1 MNALVREFYYYYWLL
16 RTWNVRRKFPKYQIM
31 TLEQTLAAIVK
42 ERKSVSRLGDA
53 DFLLLIEERDVSYQR
68 LSNEIAQRL
77 QAVLDCR
84 DPRFLACLPDTL
96 VDQSECRRSTEV
108 HWKSFVY
115 KYGQRLERCF
125 DTNYTYGNSN
135 MTRIY
140 MNFHDK
146 TKSPELFQQI
156 KTIWNQKHVVIVEGK
171 FTRFGIANDLLDNAL
186 SVKRIIGPHMNAFE
200 SIDTIKNA
208 LLNFSKDEVLFLF
221 SLGPTATIL
230 CHELAIEGYWAVDI
244 GNLDLEYM
252 WMKANATEKVSIK
265 GRFSVETSTSVMDL
279 TLDPV
284 DAKVY
289 QESIVLDLSI
299 AE

>member
-1 MNALVREFYYYYWLL
+1 MNAVVREIYYYYWLF
-16 RTWNVRRKFPKYQIM
+16 RTWNVRRQFPNYLILS
-31 TLEQTLAAIVK
+31 LEETLAAIVN

-53 DFLLLIEERDVSYQR
+53 DFLLLIGERDVSYQR
-68 LSNEIAQRL
+68 LSKEISERL

-96 VDQSECRRSTEV
+96 IDQSGCRRSTNV

-115 KYGQRLERCF
+115 KYGQRLKQCF

-146 TKSPELFQQI
+146 SKSPALFQQI

-171 FTRFGIANDLLDNAL
+171 FTRFGIGNDLLDNAL

-200 SIDTIKNA
+200 RIDEIKNA
-208 LLNFSKDEVLFLF
+208 LLNFPKEDVLFLF

-230 CHELAIEGYWAVDI
+230 CHELCVEGYWAVDI

-252 WMKANATEKVSIK
+252 WMKAGVTEKTGIK

-279 TLDPV
+279 TLDEAS
-284 DAKVY
+284 AKVY
-289 QESIVLDLSI
+289 EASIVLDLSK
-299 AE
+299 E